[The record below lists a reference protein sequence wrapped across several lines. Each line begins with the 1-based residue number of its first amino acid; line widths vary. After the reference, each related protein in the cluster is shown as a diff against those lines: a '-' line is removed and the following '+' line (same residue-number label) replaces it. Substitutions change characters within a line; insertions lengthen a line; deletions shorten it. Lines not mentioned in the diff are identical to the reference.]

1 MEGQICKVLARC
13 GTGLQVERRK
23 GHGPTSCIA
32 PLSMHELSPGRNA
45 NADTPGYPEAQGA
58 KGRPQLKGHTQQR
71 ARNLCAVEASIWAW
85 LRAQTL
91 EPDYPSLNPALPL
104 TYCAT
109 LNKLLNHSALHI
121 PHL

>member
-13 GTGLQVERRK
+13 GTGLQAERRK

-32 PLSMHELSPGRNA
+32 PLSMHEVSPGRNA

-85 LRAQTL
+85 LRKSTDSGTRLPKFESRSASYLLCDL
-91 EPDYPSLNPALPL
+91 EQV
-104 TYCAT
+104 T
-109 LNKLLNHSALHI
+109 
-121 PHL
+121 